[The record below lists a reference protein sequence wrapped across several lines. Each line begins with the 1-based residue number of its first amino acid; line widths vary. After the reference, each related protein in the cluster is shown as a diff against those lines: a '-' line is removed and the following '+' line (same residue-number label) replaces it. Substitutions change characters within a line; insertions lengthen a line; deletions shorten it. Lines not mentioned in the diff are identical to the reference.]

1 MKSYLNILNTKR
13 FNLCI
18 LCKLECLNSSIIC
31 EKCELSFLK
40 TPTNSCD
47 ICLAKAT
54 TKKCGKCIIKKPFFD
69 KTISVYQYD
78 KFTRFL
84 IKEMKFNSNK
94 GVAIFFA
101 KKIATLIDNKDFDL
115 IIPTPI
121 HYLRWINRG
130 YNPVLLMSYII
141 SKKTAIPLAANLLI
155 KKKYTKPLSI
165 SNKRNAKII
174 QRSFTL
180 KKPLKGNILLID
192 DIITT
197 GTTANSIAKIL
208 KANYATTVTVATA
221 IKVYINTENSSY
233 RK

>member
-1 MKSYLNILNTKR
+1 MKKYLSILNIKKL
-13 FNLCI
+13 NLCI
-18 LCKLECLNSSIIC
+18 LCKLECLNLSTIC
-31 EKCELSFLK
+31 KKCELSFLK
-40 TPTNSCD
+40 TPLNRCD
-47 ICLAKAT
+47 ICLAKAP
-54 TKKCGKCIIKKPFFD
+54 TKKCGQCIIKKPFFD

-84 IKEMKFNSNK
+84 IKEMKFNSNR

-101 KKIATLIDNKDFDL
+101 KKIATVINTKGFDL

-121 HYLRWINRG
+121 HYLRWVNRG

-141 SKKTAIPLAANLLI
+141 SKKTGIPLAANLLI
-155 KKKYTKPLSI
+155 KNKYTKPLSI

-174 QRSFTL
+174 QKSFFL
-180 KKPLKGNILLID
+180 KKPVKGNILLID

-208 KANYATTVTVATA
+208 KANNATTVTIAAA
-221 IKVYINTENSSY
+221 IKVYVNTEDSY
-233 RK
+233 PK